1 MRLFIRPL
9 QGRPLLYNVKED
21 ELVWKVLA
29 LVPPGGLPSDYAV
42 TWNGE
47 LLDLNRTLSS
57 YGIREDHMLHAVGA
71 PKVRGAQQRHR
82 RWRQMA
88 TQVTVFQE
96 REEREALQDDDETEP
111 ATLAEPT
118 TFSEPHSHSSFLLA
132 CQAAITAAEL
142 SGTASAGGSRKKRK
156 VRP

>member
-9 QGRPLLYNVKED
+9 QGRPMLFNVKED
-21 ELVWKVLA
+21 ELVWKVLS
-29 LVPPGGLPSDYAV
+29 LVPPGGLPPDYAV
-42 TWNGE
+42 TWEGH

-118 TFSEPHSHSSFLLA
+118 TFSEPHSYAAFLLA
-132 CQAAITAAEL
+132 CQAATTAAEL
-142 SGTASAGGSRKKRK
+142 SGTASAGGSRKKRT

>member
-42 TWNGE
+42 TWNGH

-57 YGIREDHMLHAVGA
+57 YNIREDHMLHAVGA
-71 PKVRGAQQRHR
+71 PRVRGTQQRHR
-82 RWRQMA
+82 RNRQMA
-88 TQVTVFQE
+88 TAITVFQE
-96 REEREALQDDDETEP
+96 QQEREALPDDDETEP
-111 ATLAEPT
+111 T
-118 TFSEPHSHSSFLLA
+118 TFSTPHSYAATLLA
-132 CQAAITAAEL
+132 AQAATNAAEM
-142 SGTASAGGSRKKRK
+142 SGTTSAGGSRKKRK